1 MKDGEQS
8 TTVCHSIIENSRK
21 YKQSLAWGWGWGWE
35 GQVGE
40 GQGGDYK
47 GDKETLDG
55 GGYFQFCISKYE
67 LSIIRQLHLNISF
80 VKEG

>member
-1 MKDGEQS
+1 M
-8 TTVCHSIIENSRK
+8 
-21 YKQSLAWGWGWGWE
+21 
-35 GQVGE
+35 GE
-40 GQGGDYK
+40 GQEGDYK

>member
-21 YKQSLAWGWGWGWE
+21 YNRSLAWGGGWE

-40 GQGGDYK
+40 GQEGDYK